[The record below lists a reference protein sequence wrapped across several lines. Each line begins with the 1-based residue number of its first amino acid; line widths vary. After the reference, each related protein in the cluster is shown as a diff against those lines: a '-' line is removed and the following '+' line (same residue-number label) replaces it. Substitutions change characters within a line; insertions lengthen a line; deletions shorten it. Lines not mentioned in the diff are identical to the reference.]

1 MYRENINTNIIQ
13 NCLPYLYFYQI
24 FFLPEKEKFL
34 TSTDEIFTKN
44 VFLLW
49 EGINDVATF
58 EIKSEVINVEQLQCD
73 DDWVT
78 LFTCV

>member
-58 EIKSEVINVEQLQCD
+58 EIKPGRINVEQLHCQED
-73 DDWVT
+73 
-78 LFTCV
+78 

>member
-24 FFLPEKEKFL
+24 FFLFKKEKFL
-34 TSTDEIFTKN
+34 TSPDEIFTKN

>member
-13 NCLPYLYFYQI
+13 HCLLYLYLHQI
-24 FFLPEKEKFL
+24 FVLSENEKFL
-34 TSTDEIFTKN
+34 TSPDEIFTKN